1 MIVNTREVKKLRRRL
16 QEKSEQVEEANR
28 LYKVATDTMAK
39 ADEILKANVDLQA
52 NLAERTAEV
61 ARLEELVKRLHSNIQ
76 GLISFRHADT
86 LDFFNRETEGFKEK
100 FGEEAHAAYGVAL
113 FRSEAAQL
121 RSKLATLAAEAEKS
135 EAAPALD

>member
-1 MIVNTREVKKLRRRL
+1 MARNKYKQANATVLYSLRKRL
-16 QEKSEQVEEANR
+16 QAKSDEVEEANR

-39 ADEILKANVDLQA
+39 ADEVLKANVDLQA

-61 ARLEELVKRLHSNIQ
+61 ARLEELVKRLHNNVQ
-76 GLISFRHADT
+76 GLIAFRHADT
-86 LDFFNRETEGFKEK
+86 LVFFNRETEGFKDR

-121 RSKLATLAAEAEKS
+121 RSKLSETKVEVAE
-135 EAAPALD
+135 